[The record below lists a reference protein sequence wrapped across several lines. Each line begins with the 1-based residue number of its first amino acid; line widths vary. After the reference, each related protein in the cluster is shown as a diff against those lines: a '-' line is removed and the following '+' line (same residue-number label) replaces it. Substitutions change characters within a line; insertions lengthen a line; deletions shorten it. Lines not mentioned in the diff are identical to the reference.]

1 MSSVSSTPDVFREGV
16 FLVAGARAILLQI
29 AHPAVG
35 QGVADHSDFVRRAAQ
50 RLHGTLSFLYV
61 LHYGTAEDVRAVRR
75 RVNRAH
81 VPVRGPGYT
90 AFDPELQ
97 RWVAATLTQSML
109 QLYEGAFGALT
120 EEQADDIVR
129 RSVVVGAALQMPE
142 ELWPDSRAAFDAYWR
157 RELGRLEVTP
167 AARRV
172 ARDLLG
178 PGIAAWYLRPL
189 GPYLRLMTAGLLPA
203 ELREPFGFHWSAR
216 QEARFER
223 ALARTFAVYRRLPA
237 AVRTAPSRYYL
248 AQVRRDAQKPAT
260 TSQPA

>member
-1 MSSVSSTPDVFREGV
+1 MSSASPTPDVFREGV

-29 AHPAVG
+29 AYPAVG
-35 QGVADHSDFVRRAAQ
+35 QGVAEHSDFVRRAAN
-50 RLHGTLSFLYV
+50 RLHGTLSYLYV

-75 RVNRAH
+75 RVTRAH
-81 VPVRGPGYT
+81 LPVRGPGYT

-120 EEQADDIVR
+120 EEEADDIVR

-142 ELWPDSRAAFDAYWR
+142 ELWPDSRAAFDAYWQ

-172 ARDLLG
+172 AQDLLG
-178 PGIAAWYLRPL
+178 PSIAAWYLRPL

-203 ELREPFGFHWSAR
+203 ELREPFGFRWSAR

-223 ALARTFAVYRRLPA
+223 AVGCTFAIYRRLPA
-237 AVRTAPSRYYL
+237 AFRTAPSRYYL
-248 AQVRRDAQKPAT
+248 ARVRRDAQKPAT

>member
-1 MSSVSSTPDVFREGV
+1 MSSASPTPDVFREGV

-29 AHPAVG
+29 AYPAVG
-35 QGVADHSDFVRRAAQ
+35 QGVAEHSDFVRRAAN
-50 RLHGTLSFLYV
+50 RLHGTLSYLYV

-75 RVNRAH
+75 RVTRAH
-81 VPVRGPGYT
+81 LPVRGPGYT

-120 EEQADDIVR
+120 EEEADDIVR

-142 ELWPDSRAAFDAYWR
+142 ELWPDSRAAFDAYWQ
-157 RELGRLEVTP
+157 RELRRLEVTP

-172 ARDLLG
+172 AQDLLG
-178 PGIAAWYLRPL
+178 PSIAAWYLRPL

-203 ELREPFGFHWSAR
+203 ELREPFGFRWSAR

-223 ALARTFAVYRRLPA
+223 ALGCTFAIYRRLPA
-237 AVRTAPSRYYL
+237 AFRTAPSRYYL
-248 AQVRRDAQKPAT
+248 ARVRRDAQKAAT

>member
-1 MSSVSSTPDVFREGV
+1 MSSASPTPDVFREGV
-16 FLVAGARAILLQI
+16 FLVAGAQAILLQI
-29 AHPAVG
+29 AYPAVG
-35 QGVADHSDFVRRAAQ
+35 QGVAEHSDFVRRAAN
-50 RLHGTLSFLYV
+50 RLHGTLSYLYV

-81 VPVRGPGYT
+81 LPVRGPGYT

-120 EEQADDIVR
+120 EEEADDIVR

-142 ELWPDSRAAFDAYWR
+142 ELWPDSRAAFDAYWQ

-172 ARDLLG
+172 AQDLLG
-178 PGIAAWYLRPL
+178 PSIAAWYLRPL

-203 ELREPFGFHWSAR
+203 ELREPFGFRWSAR

-223 ALARTFAVYRRLPA
+223 ALGCTFAIYRRLPA
-237 AVRTAPSRYYL
+237 AFRTAPSRYYL
-248 AQVRRDAQKPAT
+248 ARVRRDAQKAAT

>member
-1 MSSVSSTPDVFREGV
+1 MSSASPTPDVFREGV

-29 AHPAVG
+29 AYPAVG
-35 QGVADHSDFVRRAAQ
+35 QGVAEHSDFVRRAAN
-50 RLHGTLSFLYV
+50 RLHGTLSYLYV

-81 VPVRGPGYT
+81 LPVRGPGYT

-120 EEQADDIVR
+120 EEEADDIVR

-142 ELWPDSRAAFDAYWR
+142 ELWPDSRAAFDAYWQ

-172 ARDLLG
+172 AQDLLG
-178 PGIAAWYLRPL
+178 PSIAAWYLRPL

-203 ELREPFGFHWSAR
+203 ELREPFGFRWSAR

-223 ALARTFAVYRRLPA
+223 ALGCTFAIYRRLPA
-237 AVRTAPSRYYL
+237 AFRTAPSRYYL
-248 AQVRRDAQKPAT
+248 ARVRRDAQKAAT